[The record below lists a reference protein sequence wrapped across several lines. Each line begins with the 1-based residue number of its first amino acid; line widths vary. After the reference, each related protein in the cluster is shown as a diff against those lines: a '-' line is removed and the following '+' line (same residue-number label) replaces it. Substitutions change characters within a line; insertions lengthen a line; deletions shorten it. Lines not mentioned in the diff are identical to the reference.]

1 MLREQNPSCESA
13 LKSWHKFALGTFICK
28 FQTNSTCGTN
38 GTTVEHRFNEGP
50 RDWQNVF
57 AIWRFFF
64 IYLTM
69 TRVKKLVRYTE
80 DFVISRFHC
89 AHAQPVLPL
98 HIHHFEQ
105 LYPQFTLSMNISSHG
120 KQSPRNRRKARWE
133 DIVIS
138 SFPLVSLVAVSWISR
153 NAPPKER
160 LLTSEL
166 QSFLRIG

>member
-1 MLREQNPSCESA
+1 M
-13 LKSWHKFALGTFICK
+13 
-28 FQTNSTCGTN
+28 
-38 GTTVEHRFNEGP
+38 EHRFNEGP

-57 AIWRFFF
+57 AISRFFF

-89 AHAQPVLPL
+89 THAQPVLPL

-105 LYPQFTLSMNISSHG
+105 LYPQFPLSMNICTFLVGGWGWGGLGRKHQSSHG
-120 KQSPRNRRKARWE
+120 KQSPLNRRKARWE

-138 SFPLVSLVAVSWISR
+138 SFPLVSLVAVFWMSR

-166 QSFLRIG
+166 HSFLRIG